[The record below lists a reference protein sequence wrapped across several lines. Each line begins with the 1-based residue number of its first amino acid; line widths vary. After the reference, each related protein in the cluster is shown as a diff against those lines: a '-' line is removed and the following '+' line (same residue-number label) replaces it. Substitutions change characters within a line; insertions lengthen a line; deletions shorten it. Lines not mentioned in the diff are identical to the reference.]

1 MKGRNAVST
10 PSNTRRGEVTGPVS
24 TPFRT
29 VVGGSRRRILLGL
42 LVLLASGALSFGSL
56 SLYSLFEERARLRA
70 DLELARREARSVFQ
84 ARLERERELMRQL
97 QALEQERDRRAA
109 RARRA
114 EREGRRLADRLALAE
129 ARIAALD
136 AELTAIREAAASL
149 EAGSRER
156 QLSLERLAREKARL
170 ASELA
175 ALRDRLSEALAERDM
190 ARRVEKGLRWRI
202 DMLQA
207 RVAEMESSR
216 STSMIWIREWIGN
229 QLAAIEQ
236 LLAQAGVDPRR
247 LLERAGDDLP
257 AGIGGPLEL
266 PDGEPL
272 VPLAAPEGTDLDR
285 TLVRLQAAQRLIAA
299 LPLSSPLDSYRITS
313 AFGMRRDPM
322 TGRRAVHRGIDMA
335 APWNAR
341 ALTPAPGRVIRA
353 GRQPAYGLMVE
364 IDHGMG
370 IVTRYAHLKKVLVR
384 KGDKVDFRQPVG
396 VVGNTG
402 RSTGP
407 HLHYEIRIDGEPLD
421 PAGFIAAGRNLTLV
435 FKG

>member
-1 MKGRNAVST
+1 MST
-10 PSNTRRGEVTGPVS
+10 PNRPAAGRS
-24 TPFRT
+24 
-29 VVGGSRRRILLGL
+29 SRRRILLGL
-42 LVLLASGALSFGSL
+42 LVVVTSATLSFGGF
-56 SLYSLFEERARLRA
+56 SLYSLFEDRARLRA
-70 DLELARREARSVFQ
+70 DLEFARREARAVFQ
-84 ARLERERELMRQL
+84 ARLERERELVRQL
-97 QALEQERDRRAA
+97 KALQAERDRGAA
-109 RARRA
+109 RIRRA
-114 EREGRRLADRLALAE
+114 EQEKRRLADRLALTE
-129 ARIAALD
+129 ARVAALD
-136 AELTAIREAAASL
+136 AELASIRDAAASL
-149 EAGSRER
+149 EAGSQQR

-170 ASELA
+170 ASELV

-207 RVAEMESSR
+207 RVAEIENSR
-216 STSMIWIREWIGN
+216 SSAMIWIREWIGG

-247 LLERAGDDLP
+247 LLQRAGDDLP

-266 PDGEPL
+266 PEDEP

-313 AFGMRRDPM
+313 PFGTRKDPM
-322 TGRRAVHRGIDMA
+322 TGRRAVHRGVDMA

-341 ALTPAPGRVIRA
+341 ALAPAPGRVIRA
-353 GRQPAYGLMVE
+353 GRHPAYGLMVE
-364 IDHGMG
+364 VDHGMG
-370 IVTRYAHLKKVLVR
+370 IVTRYAHLKKLLVK

>member
-1 MKGRNAVST
+1 MST
-10 PSNTRRGEVTGPVS
+10 PNRPAA
-24 TPFRT
+24 
-29 VVGGSRRRILLGL
+29 GGSSRRRILVGL
-42 LVLLASGALSFGSL
+42 LVVVTSATLSFGGF
-56 SLYSLFEERARLRA
+56 SLYSLFEDRARLRA
-70 DLELARREARSVFQ
+70 DLEFARREARAVFQ
-84 ARLERERELMRQL
+84 ARLERERELVRQL
-97 QALEQERDRRAA
+97 KALQAERDRGAA
-109 RARRA
+109 RIRRA
-114 EREGRRLADRLALAE
+114 EQEKRRLADRLALTE
-129 ARIAALD
+129 ARVAALD
-136 AELTAIREAAASL
+136 AELASIRDAAASL
-149 EAGSRER
+149 EAGSQQR

-170 ASELA
+170 ASELV

-207 RVAEMESSR
+207 RVAEIENSR
-216 STSMIWIREWIGN
+216 SSAMIWIREWIGG

-247 LLERAGDDLP
+247 LLQRAGDDLP

-266 PDGEPL
+266 PEDEP

-313 AFGMRRDPM
+313 PFGTRKDPM
-322 TGRRAVHRGIDMA
+322 TGRRAVHRGVDMA

-341 ALTPAPGRVIRA
+341 ALAPAPGRVIRA
-353 GRQPAYGLMVE
+353 GRHPAYGLMVE
-364 IDHGMG
+364 VDHGMG
-370 IVTRYAHLKKVLVR
+370 IVTRYAHLKKLLVK

>member
-1 MKGRNAVST
+1 MST
-10 PSNTRRGEVTGPVS
+10 SIRS
-24 TPFRT
+24 A
-29 VVGGSRRRILLGL
+29 VGGSPRRILLGL
-42 LVLLASGALSFGSL
+42 LVLLASGALSFGAL

-84 ARLERERELMRQL
+84 ARLERERELVRQL
-97 QALEQERDRRAA
+97 RALEQERDRRAA

-114 EREGRRLADRLALAE
+114 EQEGRRLADRLALAE

-207 RVAEMESSR
+207 RVAEIESSR

-266 PDGEPL
+266 PEDEPA
-272 VPLAAPEGTDLDR
+272 PLAAPEGTDLDR

-313 AFGMRRDPM
+313 PFGTRKDPM
-322 TGRRAVHRGIDMA
+322 TGRRAVHRGVDMA

-341 ALTPAPGRVIRA
+341 ALAPAPGRVIRA
-353 GRQPAYGLMVE
+353 GRHPAYGLMVE

-370 IVTRYAHLKKVLVR
+370 IVTRYAHMKKLLVK

>member
-1 MKGRNAVST
+1 MST
-10 PSNTRRGEVTGPVS
+10 SIRS
-24 TPFRT
+24 A
-29 VVGGSRRRILLGL
+29 VGGSPRRILLGL
-42 LVLLASGALSFGSL
+42 LVLLASGALSFGAL

-84 ARLERERELMRQL
+84 ARLERERELVRQL
-97 QALEQERDRRAA
+97 RALEQERDRRAA

-114 EREGRRLADRLALAE
+114 EQEGRRLADRLALAE

-136 AELTAIREAAASL
+136 AELTAIRDAAASL

-170 ASELA
+170 ASELV

-229 QLAAIEQ
+229 QLTAIEQ

-257 AGIGGPLEL
+257 SGIGGPLEL
-266 PDGEPL
+266 PEDEP

-299 LPLSSPLDSYRITS
+299 LPLSSPLDSYRVTS
-313 AFGMRRDPM
+313 AFGTRKDPM
-322 TGRRAVHRGIDMA
+322 TGRRAVHRGVDMA

-341 ALTPAPGRVIRA
+341 ALSPAPGRVIRA
-353 GRQPAYGLMVE
+353 GRHPAYGLMVE

-370 IVTRYAHLKKVLVR
+370 IVTRYAHMKKLLVK

>member
-1 MKGRNAVST
+1 MST
-10 PSNTRRGEVTGPVS
+10 PS
-24 TPFRT
+24 RT
-29 VVGGSRRRILLGL
+29 AAGGSSRRRILLGL
-42 LVLLASGALSFGSL
+42 LVVVTSATLSFGGF
-56 SLYSLFEERARLRA
+56 SLYSLFEDRARLRA
-70 DLELARREARSVFQ
+70 DLEFARREARAVFQ
-84 ARLERERELMRQL
+84 ARLERERELVRQL
-97 QALEQERDRRAA
+97 KALQAERDRGAA
-109 RARRA
+109 RIRRA
-114 EREGRRLADRLALAE
+114 EQEKRRLADRLALTE
-129 ARIAALD
+129 ARVAALD
-136 AELTAIREAAASL
+136 AELASIRDAAASL
-149 EAGSRER
+149 EAGSQQR

-170 ASELA
+170 ASELV

-207 RVAEMESSR
+207 RVAEIENSR
-216 STSMIWIREWIGN
+216 SSAMIWIREWIGG

-247 LLERAGDDLP
+247 LLQRAGDDLP
-257 AGIGGPLEL
+257 SGIGGPLEL
-266 PDGEPL
+266 PEDEP

-313 AFGMRRDPM
+313 PFGTRKDPM
-322 TGRRAVHRGIDMA
+322 TGRRAVHRGVDMA

-341 ALTPAPGRVIRA
+341 ALAPAPGRVIRA
-353 GRQPAYGLMVE
+353 GRHPAYGLMVE
-364 IDHGMG
+364 VDHGMG
-370 IVTRYAHLKKVLVR
+370 IVTRYAHLKKLLVK